1 MEHVMPGRI
10 FFHKK
15 QMYSATNMF
24 HNKHMMRFTSGV
36 VLAAAMGNCLALG
49 VSDIQLNSSLNQKL
63 DANIQLNSA
72 SAEELSRLNITIML
86 NQAEGMP
93 LQQLKHELVRTDSGG
108 YLKITTDDVIKEP
121 VLSFQLDLDWGNG
134 QLVREYTLLLDPP
147 GAR

>member
-1 MEHVMPGRI
+1 
-10 FFHKK
+10 
-15 QMYSATNMF
+15 
-24 HNKHMMRFTSGV
+24 
-36 VLAAAMGNCLALG
+36 
-49 VSDIQLNSSLNQKL
+49 
-63 DANIQLNSA
+63 
-72 SAEELSRLNITIML
+72 
-86 NQAEGMP
+86 MP